1 VTEPGINSPEEF
13 LFLYLSVGIL
23 AFIAWAFWD
32 STEEFEEDRD
42 LDDAVR
48 ARQRR
53 RCRVIA
59 ILGIVNMGFAL
70 AALDRA
76 IQHARLRPGP
86 DAESDVRWAR
96 VWLVAG
102 IAIFAGVTLPH
113 LAQLAD
119 LVADPGPGRPFA
131 T

>member
-13 LFLYLSVGIL
+13 LLLYLCVGVF

-32 STEEFEEDRD
+32 STEEIERERRRD
-42 LDDAVR
+42 DPALP

-59 ILGIVNMGFAL
+59 VLGVVNVGFAL

-76 IQHARLRPGP
+76 NQRARESA
-86 DAESDVRWAR
+86 DADGDIRWAR
-96 VWLVAG
+96 AWVVIGTAAVL
-102 IAIFAGVTLPH
+102 IALLPH
-113 LAQLAD
+113 LGDIAD
-119 LVADPGPGRPFA
+119 LVA
-131 T
+131 